1 MQYIAFYVFLAL
13 LILASTARA
22 SDPSE
27 NGIWESPKPSATL
40 RLIAERRVD
49 PKRHCIPGPHDI
61 GRTRTLIFRPLN
73 PLKCCLPTTEF
84 YPHCRYDSQ
93 EDADRAA
100 RRGDE

>member
-40 RLIAERRVD
+40 RLIA
-49 PKRHCIPGPHDI
+49 DI